1 MGCLLLLKSMTGYG
15 RAKLEDENREINVEI
30 KSVNHRYLDLNI
42 KVPRLY
48 AYLEDMVK
56 KSTQTLVRGKIDIY
70 VSIKEKEGS
79 NVRIALNMPVVEGYL
94 EAAKSI
100 SEKYGLSLDGFC
112 LADVLKL
119 QDVISADKEEADA
132 EIVSAQVSQT
142 LSEALEGYNTMRETE
157 GKRLCADIL
166 ERSKLIGEYVSFIEQ
181 RSPESVSEYR
191 EKIAA
196 RMTELLDG
204 SEIAQQRIL
213 SEAALFADKVSVTE
227 EIVRLRSHLK
237 QLESMVNGNAASGRK
252 LDFLVQELNREANTI
267 GSKANDY
274 EIAKTVVE
282 LKAEIEKIREQI
294 QNLE

>member
-1 MGCLLLLKSMTGYG
+1 MTGYG
-15 RAKLEDENREINVEI
+15 RAKLENENREINVEI

-56 KSTQTLVRGKIDIY
+56 KTAQSSLVRGKVDIY

-79 NVRIALNMPVVEGYL
+79 DIKISPNMPVIEGYL
-94 EAAKSI
+94 NAAKAI
-100 SEKYGLSLDGFC
+100 SERFGMPMESLGLI
-112 LADVLKL
+112 DVMRLP
-119 QDVISADKEEADA
+119 DAIAADKEEADA
-132 EIVSAQVSQT
+132 DVISAQVAET
-142 LSEALEGYNTMRETE
+142 LQKAIAEYNGMRETE
-157 GKRLCADIL
+157 GKRLCEDIL
-166 ERSKLIGEYVSFIEQ
+166 LRAGLIRGYVDFVEQ
-181 RSPESVSEYR
+181 RSPDSVEEYR
-191 EKIAA
+191 ERIAQ
-196 RMTELLDG
+196 RMSEILDDA
-204 SEIAQQRIL
+204 EIAQQKIL

-237 QLESMVNGNAASGRK
+237 QLESMVNGNAAVGRK
-252 LDFLVQELNREANTI
+252 LDFLVQELNRESNTI